1 MKQLIRLEY
10 RDCFSENPQ
19 EISNYFQGIFRY
31 DLLRLCALFLTRKNE
46 TLYDYL
52 SSYFTKENN
61 EDINQLWKNLQ
72 ERKDNIDNYS
82 VTNIESSLQL
92 YEYVFDNINAV
103 ETTLSES
110 EIEIN
115 VFKACLLSKAQINAG
130 DSTASESTKHIK

>member
-1 MKQLIRLEY
+1 MEQLIRLEY
-10 RDCFSENPQ
+10 SDCFSENPQ
-19 EISNYFQGIFRY
+19 EILNYFQEISRY

-46 TLYDYL
+46 TVYDYL

-61 EDINQLWKNLQ
+61 EYINQLWKNLQ

-82 VTNIESSLQL
+82 VTNIESSLRL

>member
-1 MKQLIRLEY
+1 MR
-10 RDCFSENPQ
+10 
-19 EISNYFQGIFRY
+19 
-31 DLLRLCALFLTRKNE
+31 
-46 TLYDYL
+46 
-52 SSYFTKENN
+52 
-61 EDINQLWKNLQ
+61 
-72 ERKDNIDNYS
+72 
-82 VTNIESSLQL
+82 L